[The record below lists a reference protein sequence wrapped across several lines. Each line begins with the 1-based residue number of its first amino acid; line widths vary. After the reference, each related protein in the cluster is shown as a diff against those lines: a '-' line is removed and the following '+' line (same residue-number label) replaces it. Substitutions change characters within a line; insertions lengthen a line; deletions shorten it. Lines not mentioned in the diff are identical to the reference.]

1 MSLTA
6 NSFRT
11 FSDISIING
20 VNQNATNK
28 IMVEKSNDHETKK
41 AEESKKIELVSTK
54 QIPTEVLHDDEETK
68 DEAAQAER
76 ERQRKAL

>member
-1 MSLTA
+1 
-6 NSFRT
+6 
-11 FSDISIING
+11 
-20 VNQNATNK
+20 
-28 IMVEKSNDHETKK
+28 MVEKSNDHETKK